1 MHGAKFLECVRWRN
15 NQNCIINSQHT
26 SVHYPRSAG
35 VVVEI
40 PSPVPSPI
48 SVSLCVLGSF
58 RTSPNSFTPAPN
70 SLFYSLTTSLST
82 YKPCCLLSCPA
93 HTPDCSSGLIRL
105 GLLHVVP
112 IQIFLRLFPFPSLFV
127 FNSFSSL
134 FATDYSKSSLYIYY
148 TVTQL
153 VSLLPGTNEA
163 TRKAALPNIA
173 RVIKLNYK
181 PTQGSQGK
189 VLRQKIIQ

>member
-1 MHGAKFLECVRWRN
+1 M
-15 NQNCIINSQHT
+15 
-26 SVHYPRSAG
+26 
-35 VVVEI
+35 VEI

-58 RTSPNSFTPAPN
+58 RNSPNSFTPAPN

-112 IQIFLRLFPFPSLFV
+112 IQIFLRLFPSPHY
-127 FNSFSSL
+127 SSL
-134 FATDYSKSSLYIYY
+134 TLSVPYFATDSSKCSLYVYN
-148 TVTQL
+148 TVIQL
-153 VSLLPGTNEA
+153 VSFLPGTNEG